1 MLTRYVRLE
10 DTRYLQLTLWD
21 FSNLAQRSAT
31 DRLGLAGSIRIS
43 ERVDSLYLRVSR
55 TSVWLCIIVTNPDD
69 IGCGTVNALAVIIV
83 LLLHLM
89 NWLRLLLI
97 CSAWPLIWWLL
108 SYKEKVS
115 MRIKMNKFTWLLV
128 NGRRFSRNLTREVE
142 FWLHIRHVIRYVNF
156 LNSLGWIEWE
166 SATFS
171 WRRFLMNR
179 FTLDLVNLGFL
190 LTWGL
195 LLVARSVI
203 DIKTCS
209 HIRTSYI
216 RFLVKF
222 IIIILITRMLERN
235 IIGLVSMTSCYLS
248 RDLVEIWIF
257 NEVQLFFQMLFLIK
271 LLFLLNRLVIHAPAH
286 HIRVVSSNILRILHS
301 STWVKPIWLR
311 WLLVKIKA
319 SFFWANNRRV
329 WCLYLY
335 ITLV

>member
-10 DTRYLQLTLWD
+10 NTRYLQLTLWD

-31 DRLGLAGSIRIS
+31 DRLGFAGSIRIS

-166 SATFS
+166 SATVS

-179 FTLDLVNLGFL
+179 FTLDLGHLGFL
-190 LTWGL
+190 LTWRL

-209 HIRTSYI
+209 HICTSYI

-222 IIIILITRMLERN
+222 IIIILITRMLE
-235 IIGLVSMTSCYLS
+235 IVVIDLVSMTSCYLS

-271 LLFLLNRLVIHAPAH
+271 LLFLLNRLVIYAPAH

-311 WLLVKIKA
+311 WLLVKIKT

-329 WCLYLY
+329 WCLYLC